1 MFTSAIVLDQP
12 HDIGLRDVELTPA
25 GPADVTVD
33 VAWSGISTGTEKLF
47 FDGTMPPFPGMG
59 YPLVPGYESVGQVVE
74 AGPDSGFSAGDT
86 VFVPGANCYQGAR
99 GLFGATAAR
108 VVLPGARAIR
118 VADALGQDA
127 VLLSLAAT
135 AYHAL
140 TLRDATPPELIVGF
154 GVLGRLIARIAIAL
168 GHPAPRVWER
178 NPARRDTAEA
188 VEVVDGAD
196 DARKDY
202 GAIMDVSGDAT
213 ILDTLVARLARGG
226 TITLA
231 GFYAAPLSF
240 SFPPAFMREARLLIA
255 AEFTPADLTAVTG
268 LVDSGRLSLGGLI
281 SHRADAGDAP
291 KAYATAFGDPHCTK
305 MILDWRRNG

>member
-1 MFTSAIVLDQP
+1 MFTSAIVLTRP
-12 HDIGLRDVELTPA
+12 HDIGLQDVELTPMKENDIA
-25 GPADVTVD
+25 VD
-33 VAWSGISTGTEKLF
+33 VSWSGISTGTEKLF

-59 YPLVPGYESVGQVVE
+59 YPLVPGYESVGRVVS
-74 AGPDSGFSAGDT
+74 AGADSGFSQDET
-86 VFVPGANCYQGAR
+86 VFVPGANCYNGAR

-108 VVLPGARAIR
+108 VVLPGSRAIR
-118 VADALGQDA
+118 VSESLGEDA

-196 DARKDY
+196 DARTDY
-202 GAIMDVSGDAT
+202 STIMDVSGDPT
-213 ILDTLVARLARGG
+213 ILDTLVARLSKGG

-240 SFPPAFMREARLLIA
+240 SFPPAFMREARLFIA
-255 AEFTPADLTAVTG
+255 AEFTPADLTAVMG

>member
-1 MFTSAIVLDQP
+1 M
-12 HDIGLRDVELTPA
+12 
-25 GPADVTVD
+25 
-33 VAWSGISTGTEKLF
+33 
-47 FDGTMPPFPGMG
+47 
-59 YPLVPGYESVGQVVE
+59 
-74 AGPDSGFSAGDT
+74 
-86 VFVPGANCYQGAR
+86 
-99 GLFGATAAR
+99 
-108 VVLPGARAIR
+108 
-118 VADALGQDA
+118 
-127 VLLSLAAT
+127 LLSLAAT

-168 GHPAPRVWER
+168 GHPHRGWER
-178 NPARRDTAEA
+178 NPARATRRRT

-213 ILDTLVARLARGG
+213 ILDTLVARLAR
-226 TITLA
+226 
-231 GFYAAPLSF
+231 AARSRSPASTPRRSA

-291 KAYATAFGDPHCTK
+291 NAYATAFGDPHCTK